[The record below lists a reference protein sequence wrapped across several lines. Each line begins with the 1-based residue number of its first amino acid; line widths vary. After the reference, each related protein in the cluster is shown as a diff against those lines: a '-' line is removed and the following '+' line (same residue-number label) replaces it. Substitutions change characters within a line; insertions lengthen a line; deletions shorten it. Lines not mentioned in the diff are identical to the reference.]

1 MSVVTDPPG
10 DAFWAAHDGLPRQAP
25 GSAATTRLLLQLA
38 GPLPER
44 PRIVD
49 IGCGTGTAGIPLA
62 LATGGELVAVDTHR
76 PSLDQLTAAAAAAGV
91 GVRVRTLEAPMQ
103 DLPLPDGRADLVWAE
118 GSAYIMGFD
127 AALRS
132 WRRLLAPGGVLVLT
146 EAEWTN
152 PDPAAAAC
160 EFWDAGYPA
169 MRDTAG
175 NVAAATA
182 AGWTVHATY
191 LLPDA
196 DWAAY
201 YDPLAARVAQL
212 RARGLDPA
220 VSDELV
226 REIEVRTAHGADY
239 GYTGYVLRPR
249 GPAGAVGG
257 PV

>member
-1 MSVVTDPPG
+1 MSAVSDSPADV
-10 DAFWAAHDGLPRQAP
+10 FWAAHDGLPRQAP
-25 GSAATTRLLLQLA
+25 GSEATTRLLLQLA

-49 IGCGTGTAGIPLA
+49 IGAGTGAATVPLA
-62 LATGGELVAVDTHR
+62 LATGGEVIAVDTHR
-76 PSLDQLTAAAAAAGV
+76 PFLDRLTAAAADAGV
-91 GVRVRTLEAPMQ
+91 GDRVRALEAPMQ
-103 DLPLPDGRADLVWAE
+103 DLPLPDARADLVWAE
-118 GSAYIMGFD
+118 GSAYVMGFD
-127 AALRS
+127 AALRG

-146 EAEWTN
+146 EAEWTT
-152 PDPAAAAC
+152 PDPAPAAR
-160 EFWDAGYPA
+160 EFWAAGYPA

-175 NVAAATA
+175 NVAAASA

-191 LLPDA
+191 LLPDT

-201 YDPLAARVAQL
+201 YDPFAARVAQL

-220 VSDELV
+220 VLDELA
-226 REIEVRTAHGADY
+226 REVEVRTAHGADY

-249 GPAGAVGG
+249 GTAGAVGG